1 MERLPELTSN
11 TTHLPHPQATVIR
24 QQRTN
29 KLITRARLVR
39 TINPRKRPEANLTF
53 KLSHV
58 RDLFSERTLENWQVL
73 TTLFVGHQSI
83 PIVLAAAKRYVSV

>member
-1 MERLPELTSN
+1 MVDGSHPQVHRLPP
-11 TTHLPHPQATVIR
+11 TTTQDHILAIMATVIR

-53 KLSHV
+53 
-58 RDLFSERTLENWQVL
+58 N
-73 TTLFVGHQSI
+73 I